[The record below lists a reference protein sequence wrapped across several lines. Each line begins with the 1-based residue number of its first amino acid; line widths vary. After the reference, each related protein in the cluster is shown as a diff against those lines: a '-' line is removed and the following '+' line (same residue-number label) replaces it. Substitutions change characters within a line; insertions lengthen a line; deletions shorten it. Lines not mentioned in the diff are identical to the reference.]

1 MAHSVPIDLGG
12 ASTVRGAPPVP
23 IDLYST
29 STSHRAP
36 VPMDLGG
43 IAVVSS
49 MPTWDSVE
57 MTMLMALP
65 EWQRLEEAVTS

>member
-1 MAHSVPIDLGG
+1 M
-12 ASTVRGAPPVP
+12 P

-29 STSHRAP
+29 STSRRAP
-36 VPMDLGG
+36 VPIDLGG
-43 IAVVSS
+43 IAMVSS

-65 EWQRLEEAVTS
+65 EWQHLEQVVNELKNLHLGGPVW